1 MAPSSPSTSE
11 QVASIVRQC
20 LEQGGSVEIDGLG
33 EFRSDSSGGFQF
45 LPHTQPKVFLAYVVE
60 DVEAAEKLYACF
72 RALGFDAWLDR
83 KRLLPGQ
90 NWPRSIE
97 QAISVSDF
105 FVACFSRRA
114 IGKRGAFQSELR
126 YALDCATRLPLEEV
140 FIVPVRLEE
149 CRVPVRISR
158 EFHYVDLFPNWES
171 GVERIRAAIGK
182 EGRAAARRSGLAS

>member
-1 MAPSSPSTSE
+1 MAPTSPSTSE
-11 QVASIVRQC
+11 QVALIVRQC
-20 LEQGGSVEIDGLG
+20 LERGGSVEIDGLG
-33 EFRSDSSGGFQF
+33 EFRSDSNGGFQF
-45 LPHTQPKVFLAYVVE
+45 LPHTQPKIFLAYVAE
-60 DVEAAEKLYACF
+60 DLEPAEKLYAYL
-72 RALGFDAWLDR
+72 RAQGFDAWLDR

-97 QAISVSDF
+97 QAIAISDF

-114 IGKRGAFQSELR
+114 IVKRGGFQSELR

-140 FIVPVRLEE
+140 FLIPVRLEE

-171 GVERIRAAIGK
+171 GAERIQATIRK
-182 EGRAAARRSGLAS
+182 EARAAARRSGPTR